1 MYVKI
6 LKDGQGNVFT
16 PKVSADSVYLSGVT
30 TTLTTKLGEIQE
42 ALGEKLTTPTGGTA
56 GQVLKKAETGYTW
69 ADEKSYT
76 GKSGGGITV
85 SGTEISHSNS
95 VTAGTVSEGGDARTL
110 ALGGSFNVPSVTYDA
125 HGHVTS
131 TGTTKLTLPSTIT
144 KAAHYSPSE
153 EAGSALEAD
162 ASSTTAATWN
172 TTSLVTGVTLKRD
185 SKGHVTGVAVDSVK
199 MPANPNTDTRYT
211 FAEGTTNGAF
221 SVTPTG
227 GEAQSVPIH
236 GLGSAAYTASSAYAP
251 ATHNHDTS
259 YYTKSQVDASLGGK
273 VDKVTGSS
281 LVADTLI
288 AKLSGGAVADK
299 NASFVTGDQV
309 YDAIAAKPDK
319 DTTYTFAEGTT
330 NGAFTVTPSGGEA
343 QTVSIHGLGAAAY
356 KAVGSANGV
365 ASLGSDGKI
374 PASQLPSYVD
384 DVIEAANK
392 AALPKTGESGK
403 IYVTL
408 DDNKTYRWSGTTYV
422 EISASIVI
430 GTTTGTAY
438 DGALGAALATTVS
451 THTGNADIHVT
462 TSNKAAWNAKYDKP
476 SGGIPKTDLASA
488 VQTSLGKA
496 DSAVQP
502 AAIANME
509 STTNKVTSWSAT
521 TSDTKYPSEKLVKT
535 SLDGKSDT
543 GHTHSAATTSAAGF
557 MSAADKTKLNGIAEG
572 ATKVEAVTADN
583 INAKIK
589 INGTEKTLYTHPSA
603 FTGTPGTFASVTVD
617 KYGHVTSGNA
627 KVAAANISGVL
638 TAGQLPSN
646 VTYFE
651 DTEIEVANFA

>member
-16 PKVSADSVYLSGVT
+16 PKVSADSVYLSGVA

-42 ALGEKLTTPTGGTA
+42 ALDEKLTTPAGGTA

-95 VTAGTVSEGGDARTL
+95 VAAGTVSEGGDARTL
-110 ALGGSFNVPSVTYDA
+110 TLGGSFNVPSVTYDA

-199 MPANPNTDTRYT
+199 MPANPNTDTKYT

-259 YYTKSQVDASLGGK
+259 YYTKSQVDTSLGGK

-343 QTVSIHGLGAAAY
+343 QTISIHGLGSAAY

-365 ASLGSDGKI
+365 ASLGSDGKV

-408 DDNKTYRWSGTTYV
+408 DDNKTYRWSGTAYV

-509 STTNKVTSWSAT
+509 STTNKVTSWSTT
-521 TSDTKYPSEKLVKT
+521 TSDTKYPSEKLVKA

-627 KVAAANISGVL
+627 KVAAANISGTL

>member
-16 PKVSADSVYLSGVT
+16 PKVSADSVYLSGVA

-42 ALGEKLTTPTGGTA
+42 ALDGIVSVPAGGTE
-56 GQVLKKAETGYTW
+56 GQILKKTETGYTW

-76 GKSGGGITV
+76 GKNGGGITV

-95 VTAGTVSEGGDARTL
+95 VTAGTVSEGGEARTL

-162 ASSTTAATWN
+162 ASSTTPATWG

-185 SKGHVTGVAVDSVK
+185 SKGHVTGVAVDSIK
-199 MPANPNTDTRYT
+199 MPANPDTDTKYT
-211 FAEGTTNGAF
+211 FAEGTANGAF

-227 GEAQSVPIH
+227 GEAQSVSIH
-236 GLGSAAYTASSAYAP
+236 GLGSAAYTDSSAYAP

-288 AKLSGGAVADK
+288 AKLSGGAVADN

-309 YDAIAAKPDK
+309 YDAIAAKSDK

-343 QTVSIHGLGAAAY
+343 QTVSIHGLGSAAY

-365 ASLGSDGKI
+365 ASLGSDGKV

-408 DDNKTYRWSGTTYV
+408 DDNKTYRWSGTAYV

-430 GTTTGTAY
+430 GTTSGTAY
-438 DGALGAALATTVS
+438 DGALGAALASTVS

-509 STTNKVTSWSAT
+509 STTNKVTS
-521 TSDTKYPSEKLVKT
+521 
-535 SLDGKSDT
+535 
-543 GHTHSAATTSAAGF
+543 
-557 MSAADKTKLNGIAEG
+557 
-572 ATKVEAVTADN
+572 
-583 INAKIK
+583 
-589 INGTEKTLYTHPSA
+589 
-603 FTGTPGTFASVTVD
+603 
-617 KYGHVTSGNA
+617 
-627 KVAAANISGVL
+627 
-638 TAGQLPSN
+638 
-646 VTYFE
+646 
-651 DTEIEVANFA
+651 

>member
-16 PKVSADSVYLSGVT
+16 PKVSADSVYLSGVA

-42 ALGEKLTTPTGGTA
+42 ALGEKLTTPAGGTA

-76 GKSGGGITV
+76 GKNGGGITV

-95 VTAGTVSEGGDARTL
+95 VAAGTVSEGGEARTL
-110 ALGGSFNVPSVTYDA
+110 TLGGSFNVPSVTYDA

-153 EAGSALEAD
+153 EAGSVLEAD
-162 ASSTTAATWN
+162 ASSTTSATWG

-185 SKGHVTGVAVDSVK
+185 SKGHVTGVAVDSIK
-199 MPANPNTDTRYT
+199 MPANPNTDTKYT
-211 FAEGTTNGAF
+211 FAEGTANGAF

-227 GEAQSVPIH
+227 GEAQSVSIH
-236 GLGSAAYTASSAYAP
+236 GLGSAAYTDSSAYAP

-259 YYTKSQVDASLGGK
+259 YYTKSQVDASLDGK

-288 AKLSGGAVADK
+288 AKLSGGAVADN

-309 YDAIAAKPDK
+309 YDAIATKPDK
-319 DTTYTFAEGTT
+319 DTTYTFATGTT

-343 QTVSIHGLGAAAY
+343 QTVSIHGLGSAAY

-408 DDNKTYRWSGTTYV
+408 NDNKTYRWSGTAYV

-438 DGALGAALATTVS
+438 DGALGAALATAVS
-451 THTGNADIHVT
+451 AHTGNADIHVT
-462 TSNKAAWNAKYDKP
+462 ASNKTAWNAKYDKP

-509 STTNKVTSWSAT
+509 STTNKVTSWSST

-557 MSAADKTKLNGIAEG
+557 MAAADKAKLNGIAEG